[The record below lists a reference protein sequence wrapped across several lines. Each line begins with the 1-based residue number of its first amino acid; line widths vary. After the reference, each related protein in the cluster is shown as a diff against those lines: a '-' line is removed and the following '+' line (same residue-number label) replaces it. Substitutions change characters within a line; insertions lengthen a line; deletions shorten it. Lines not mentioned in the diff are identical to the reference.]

1 MDIFGVHV
9 DLSDPTLPGRIF
21 GACILAV
28 LAFGVIR
35 YGVFGRS
42 ENPRMDDGG

>member
-1 MDIFGVHV
+1 MNIFGVHL

-21 GACILAV
+21 GACILAG
-28 LAFGVIR
+28 LAVGVIR

-42 ENPRMDDGG
+42 KTPRMDDGG